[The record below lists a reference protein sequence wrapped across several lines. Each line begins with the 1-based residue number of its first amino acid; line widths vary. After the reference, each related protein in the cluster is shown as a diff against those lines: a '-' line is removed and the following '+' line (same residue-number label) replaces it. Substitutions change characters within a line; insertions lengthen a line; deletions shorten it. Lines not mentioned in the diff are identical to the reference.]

1 MLHVYRRHNP
11 ARCQHT
17 ERTWR
22 RCSCPLWVDGRLAGR
37 RHHKTLKTRNW
48 DTAQKL
54 AQDLE
59 ACTDFERDAEIG
71 RGLPFYEDQA
81 AQTRCTDPA
90 VYIRSDRTNVESVP
104 ELSAQVRRTF

>member
-17 ERTWR
+17 ERRWR
-22 RCSCPLWVDGRLAGR
+22 RCSCPLWVDGALAGT

-59 ACTDFERDAEIG
+59 ASGKPPDKRVTLLEACTDFERDAEIG
-71 RGLPFYEDQA
+71 RGLRPSTLKEYK
-81 AQTRCTDPA
+81 
-90 VYIRSDRTNVESVP
+90 
-104 ELSAQVRRTF
+104 L